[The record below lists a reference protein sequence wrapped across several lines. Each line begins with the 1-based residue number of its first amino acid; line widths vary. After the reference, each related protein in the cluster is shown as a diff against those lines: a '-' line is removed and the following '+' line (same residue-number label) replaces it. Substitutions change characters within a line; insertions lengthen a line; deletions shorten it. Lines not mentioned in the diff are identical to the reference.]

1 MMDNDIRKGQICRL
15 ITTGLHLE
23 GLLRVALERT
33 SNTPDLDAQ
42 LRETFRRYTA
52 VFNNL
57 FPEAEEQP
65 ASVAVEAHEEIV
77 VETESPAEEKPDE
90 MHEEKPEPEEE
101 IEETPVENTEEIV
114 DVKEVKADVH
124 ERPLSEALKVDEL
137 IARKESADL
146 RKAFTL
152 NDKFRFRR
160 TIFGGSDQQFV
171 STLGELEK
179 LSRYEDALTLL
190 AEVLPPDGEDNED
203 FLNIIKQHFDSKQ

>member
-1 MMDNDIRKGQICRL
+1 MMDNDIRKGQICGL

-33 SNTPDLDAQ
+33 SDTPGLDAQ

-65 ASVAVEAHEEIV
+65 ASVAVEAREEIV
-77 VETESPAEEKPDE
+77 VETESPAEEKPE
-90 MHEEKPEPEEE
+90 ESPEEKPEPEEE
-101 IEETPVENTEEIV
+101 IEETPEENTEEIV

>member
-1 MMDNDIRKGQICRL
+1 MMDNDIRKGQICGL

-33 SNTPDLDAQ
+33 SDTPGLDAQ

-65 ASVAVEAHEEIV
+65 ASVAVEAREEIV
-77 VETESPAEEKPDE
+77 VETKSPAEEKP
-90 MHEEKPEPEEE
+90 EESPAEKPEEE
-101 IEETPVENTEEIV
+101 IEETSEENTEEIV